1 MADKAA
7 ALKEKLANL
16 KRKRQEAKTAN
27 HRDVCKN
34 NLQAKKMIIRKNTI
48 QVVEEDRVA
57 KLPENFEAR
66 KERAEYILNE
76 MNQKKAVEDA
86 GLFLYKL

>member
-1 MADKAA
+1 M
-7 ALKEKLANL
+7 
-16 KRKRQEAKTAN
+16 
-27 HRDVCKN
+27 
-34 NLQAKKMIIRKNTI
+34 
-48 QVVEEDRVA
+48 EEDRVA

-86 GLFLYKL
+86 GMLIFEIQFCIL

>member
-1 MADKAA
+1 MYVEI
-7 ALKEKLANL
+7 LFGNVW
-16 KRKRQEAKTAN
+16 KT
-27 HRDVCKN
+27 
-34 NLQAKKMIIRKNTI
+34 LYF

-86 GLFLYKL
+86 GSFSYNLFI